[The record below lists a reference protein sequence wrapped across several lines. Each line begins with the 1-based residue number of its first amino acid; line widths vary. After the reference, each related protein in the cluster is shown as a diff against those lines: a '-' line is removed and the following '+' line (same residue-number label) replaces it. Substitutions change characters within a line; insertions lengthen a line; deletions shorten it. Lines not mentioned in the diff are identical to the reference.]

1 MNPFRDQWVIFKKP
15 NVANFKQGTFEI
27 LEPRA
32 EYISRSLEVEKL
44 FQTSRIIVINC
55 VTPGF
60 IIHKSLCSENVD
72 HFQIKFFVFE
82 QIQYFLYSKDVW
94 IEDILR

>member
-1 MNPFRDQWVIFKKP
+1 MNPFHDQWVIFKKP

-44 FQTSRIIVINC
+44 FQTSRIIVIN
-55 VTPGF
+55 
-60 IIHKSLCSENVD
+60 
-72 HFQIKFFVFE
+72 
-82 QIQYFLYSKDVW
+82 
-94 IEDILR
+94 